1 MSFAWSAGAAI
12 CTGHSDPCDTLTS
25 STITAAAAAV
35 ESEYRSAV
43 TSSSDSPIAAAA
55 AADTVNGSAHAL
67 SAADNLLPVPSSGP
81 IASEDEAAG
90 ILLSAAADSAG
101 SAAIISSTEVGEV
114 YTFSVQSAV
123 CKAGHLLYELPVGG
137 ALTSALF
144 ATR

>member
-1 MSFAWSAGAAI
+1 M
-12 CTGHSDPCDTLTS
+12 
-25 STITAAAAAV
+25 
-35 ESEYRSAV
+35 R
-43 TSSSDSPIAAAA
+43 SSSDSPISAAASVH
-55 AADTVNGSAHAL
+55 TVNGSAHAL

-90 ILLSAAADSAG
+90 ILLSAAAGTAG
-101 SAAIISSTEVGEV
+101 SAAIIISSTEVGEV
-114 YTFSVQSAV
+114 YTCSVQSAV